1 MGRQCTHPAQA
12 APFAAIALK
21 VSRVRR
27 SRHGLCFSPKVR
39 RDARTVWNRARP
51 SLARALPRRHSG
63 LARLRSPL
71 WLRSLPAGLLANARP
86 PLPATAARQLPR
98 LASRVAALRASARNV
113 RHPARASC
121 CDALC
126 RLARSLNVALRA
138 QSPRPA
144 SLRSP
149 APRPATAN
157 AFASLSP
164 PRKPSR
170 SIFPPCARRRRES
183 AAIVPLLP
191 RCPAHVARHAPP
203 AWNGSRGSR
212 SWTREPS
219 ARKKADGGSQSN
231 SAGHGRTWAEIGGR
245 VLTIVL
251 KTPLETLIFT
261 VSPSCRGGERVK
273 GIEPSYAAWEA
284 AVLPLNYTRISLSL
298 MLYCQET
305 MSSGASVEP
314 GFRS

>member
-1 MGRQCTHPAQA
+1 MTPAFTAPRTLRSTVGAWSQYSHPAQP
-12 APFAAIALK
+12 APFAAIVLK

-27 SRHGLCFSPKVR
+27 SRHGLCYSPKVR
-39 RDARTVWNRARP
+39 RDARSVTNRARP

-149 APRPATAN
+149 APRPAN

-164 PRKPSR
+164 RAKPSR
-170 SIFPPCARRRRES
+170 SNLPAARAAASRVCRRR
-183 AAIVPLLP
+183 AT
-191 RCPAHVARHAPP
+191 PAV
-203 AWNGSRGSR
+203 
-212 SWTREPS
+212 
-219 ARKKADGGSQSN
+219 
-231 SAGHGRTWAEIGGR
+231 
-245 VLTIVL
+245 
-251 KTPLETLIFT
+251 
-261 VSPSCRGGERVK
+261 
-273 GIEPSYAAWEA
+273 
-284 AVLPLNYTRISLSL
+284 
-298 MLYCQET
+298 
-305 MSSGASVEP
+305 
-314 GFRS
+314 